1 MSDILKDL
9 NSEQRQTVTTTKG
22 PLLIIAGAG
31 TGKTAVIARRIA
43 YIIEKKLAKP
53 SEILA
58 LTFTDKAA
66 GEMEERVDILVP
78 YGFIDTWISTFH
90 AFGDRILRENAFEI
104 GLSPDFKI
112 FSRPQQVMFFQ
123 QNLFRIP
130 LDYWRP
136 LSNPTKFISAILSFF
151 SRLKDEN
158 ITPKEFLRYV
168 KSQKSRQSRGSPKAA
183 KVKSK
188 EERIEFQKYQELAG
202 AFESYERFKDE
213 AGFLD
218 FGDQVV
224 KTIELFQK
232 RPKILKKYQD
242 QFKYILVDEY
252 QDTNF
257 AQNELANILAAKHKN
272 ICVCGDDDQSIYRFR
287 GAAIANILEFKQKY
301 PRAKQVVLTQNYRS
315 FQAILDNAYR
325 LIRHNDPDRLEVRNN
340 IVKKLKS
347 IKKEYGKPPGEIFA
361 DTISEEA
368 DLVAEEIEKLMA
380 KKLKPATN
388 YQLFLSRFCHTCP
401 Y

>member
-1 MSDILKDL
+1 MNSKDILADL
-9 NSEQRQTVTTTKG
+9 NPEQKQAVTTSEG

-78 YGFIDTWISTFH
+78 YGFIDTTISTFH
-90 AFGDRILRENAFEI
+90 ALGDRILRDNAFDF
-104 GLSPDFKI
+104 GLSPDFKVL
-112 FSRPQQVMFFQ
+112 SRPQQVLFFQ
-123 QNLFRIP
+123 QNLFHIP

-136 LSNPTKFISAILSFF
+136 LSNPTKFISAILAFF

-232 RPKILKKYQD
+232 RPKILSKYQE

-252 QDTNF
+252 QDTNY
-257 AQNELANILAAKHKN
+257 AQNELVKILARKHKN
-272 ICVCGDDDQSIYRFR
+272 ICVDRAAHADGLGARLCVADHDRAGER
-287 GAAIANILEFKQKY
+287 GHGQD
-301 PRAKQVVLTQNYRS
+301 RAKRVG
-315 FQAILDNAYR
+315 R
-325 LIRHNDPDRLEVRNN
+325 L
-340 IVKKLKS
+340 
-347 IKKEYGKPPGEIFA
+347 
-361 DTISEEA
+361 
-368 DLVAEEIEKLMA
+368 LVEDQDAEEHGQVRVAVHHGIEERA
-380 KKLKPATN
+380 VVAVRAGEARHRAVEEVEEPRHREQRRPPA
-388 YQLFLSRFCHTCP
+388 QAA
-401 Y
+401 